1 MLPKQI
7 ALLNTTLIGS
17 TIPYLLAF
25 SLDVLEL
32 IVTLLES
39 YVQLIGWAGASVEQT
54 TLKMSKAC

>member
-1 MLPKQI
+1 MLPKKI

-54 TLKMSKAC
+54 TLRMSKAC